1 LVEAEVILPSPV
13 LQPFVHHYW
22 VMKTYDTSMSQIIM
36 PVGCLRWMFHRKKPF
51 DVNGGSESTH
61 KASVTGINDKAIHIS
76 TSDDVEM
83 ITVFFL
89 PYAAQIVMGI
99 PCKEF
104 TYDNV
109 DFDQLENIEFKDLKA
124 KVLEAET
131 TNECIDII
139 EDFILKQI
147 VKTQGFPY
155 LKQLSD
161 AFKLMN
167 AQPDVRVDELASAS
181 CLSERQFRR
190 VFIDNVGMNPKQI
203 QRIQRFHLATNEILH
218 SKDTNLD
225 EIIFKYGYTDHS
237 HFNREF
243 HEIAGLSPTEYLTVL
258 EGVRK
263 HGIMPVYRSY
273 HDSKQ

>member
-1 LVEAEVILPSPV
+1 MVEAEVILPSAG

-22 VMKTYDTSMSQIIM
+22 VMKTHDTSMSQIIM

-51 DVNGGSESTH
+51 DVNGGTESAYN
-61 KASVTGINDKAIHIS
+61 ASVAGLYDKAIHIS
-76 TSDDVEM
+76 TNDDVEM

-89 PYAAQIVMGI
+89 PYAAQIIMGI
-99 PCKEF
+99 SCKEF
-104 TYDNV
+104 SYDNV

-124 KVLEAET
+124 RVLDAET
-131 TNECIDII
+131 TDKCIGII

-161 AFKLMN
+161 AFKLLN
-167 AQPDVRVDELASAS
+167 AKPDVRVDELASAS

-190 VFIDNVGMNPKQI
+190 VFIDNVGMKPKQI

-218 SKDTNLD
+218 SNDGNFD
-225 EIIFKYGYTDHS
+225 DIVFKYGYTDHS

-243 HEIAGLSPTEYLTVL
+243 HEIAKMSPTEYLAVL
-258 EGVRK
+258 EGVRR

-273 HDSKQ
+273 HDSK